1 MIVIDIND
9 NLFFLLEES
18 NALNKANLSSTNVPL
33 DEENVELQVKQ
44 HTGMKYIY
52 LKIMLLKSLMIN
64 FQAVQYNI
72 ALPLLDKRIEIS
84 WIN

>member
-1 MIVIDIND
+1 M
-9 NLFFLLEES
+9 FFLLEEC
-18 NALNKANLSSTNVPL
+18 NELNKANLSSTNVPL
-33 DEENVELQVKQ
+33 DEENVELRVKQ
-44 HTGMKYIY
+44 RTGMKYIY

-72 ALPLLDKRIEIS
+72 VLPLLDKRIEIS